1 MYVGEHTSQ
10 AASVGSVRQG
20 RTDPARSGLLSPIVG
35 KGFAFFDK
43 LKRLHQRRCRRFPQF
58 SREMGP
64 PLGRR
69 TPVALSGRFVKRPY
83 DGVGGDHNPDEQ
95 KISLG

>member
-1 MYVGEHTSQ
+1 MRAQPVGALLTGVTMREPKPTQTQKNTNPSKFPTTREK
-10 AASVGSVRQG
+10 GSRG
-20 RTDPARSGLLSPIVG
+20 REPLSP
-35 KGFAFFDK
+35 
-43 LKRLHQRRCRRFPQF
+43 CSFPHF